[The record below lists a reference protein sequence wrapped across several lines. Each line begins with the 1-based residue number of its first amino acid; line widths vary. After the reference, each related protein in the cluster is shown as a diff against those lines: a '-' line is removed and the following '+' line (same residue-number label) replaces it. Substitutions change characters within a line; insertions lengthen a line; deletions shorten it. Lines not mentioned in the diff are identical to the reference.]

1 MRKIKNYTFV
11 ADDDWG
17 YYIDGTYHKGY
28 INKSGY
34 NIFSPINENGEHYN
48 EYIHRAKWEYFNGK
62 IPEGYEIDHII
73 PVRNGGTNKLSNLRL
88 VTHKENMNNKITL
101 ETFSKWERTDEMKK
115 NMSESGKGKHSGEKN
130 GMFNRQHS
138 VESKEKISKSK
149 QKPIIQ
155 VFHDGS
161 IKLWKS
167 ASECARNGY
176 SQGCVSAC
184 CRNEYTKKRTN
195 VYKNCKWYFEDEY
208 KKMLLEKN

>member
-1 MRKIKNYTFV
+1 MGKLFRNKIDIEQGKVY
-11 ADDDWG
+11 
-17 YYIDGTYHKGY
+17 
-28 INKSGY
+28 SLR
-34 NIFSPINENGEHYN
+34 NENKEIGALDEEGYMHCKVFDIYGNKYN
-48 EYIHRAKWEYFNGK
+48 TIHQVIYAETNNLPKHLWPVDENGK
-62 IPEGYEIDHII
+62 QYEIDHII
-73 PVRNGGTNKLSNLRL
+73 PLNKGGTNAASNLRL
-88 VTHKENMNNKITL
+88 VSHSQNNKNELTNEIRSASKKGI
-101 ETFSKWERTDEMKK
+101 TFSEE
-115 NMSESGKGKHSGEKN
+115 H
-130 GMFNRQHS
+130 
-138 VESKEKISKSK
+138 KEKISKSLSAIK
-149 QKPIIQ
+149 KGIVPLSNPEKPIIQ